1 MFKDEISVN
10 FLNTQKALW
19 ANTEK
24 LADIIPRVGE
34 FDAIF
39 YVGGHGR
46 TSSLWKTR
54 NKSTSLTITRSHVR
68 PHRRP

>member
-1 MFKDEISVN
+1 MFKDEISVT

-24 LADIIPRVGE
+24 LADMIPRVSE

-46 TSSLWKTR
+46 TSSLSEKQRKT
-54 NKSTSLTITRSHVR
+54 KALL
-68 PHRRP
+68 